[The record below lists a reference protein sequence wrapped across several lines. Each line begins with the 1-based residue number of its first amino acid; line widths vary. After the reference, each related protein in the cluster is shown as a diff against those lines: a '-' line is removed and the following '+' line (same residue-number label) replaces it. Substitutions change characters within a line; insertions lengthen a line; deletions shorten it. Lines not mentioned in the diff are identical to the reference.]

1 MDTLLVLWLL
11 SFGNNAYNELTAPP
25 PDVIITKLP
34 VAPEL
39 YYPDID
45 IHEDMWDPNWINK
58 KG

>member
-1 MDTLLVLWLL
+1 MDTLLVLWFMA
-11 SFGNNAYNELTAPP
+11 FGNHAYNELTAAP

-39 YYPDID
+39 YYPDLA
-45 IHEDMWDPNWINK
+45 EDMWDPNWINK

>member
-1 MDTLLVLWLL
+1 METLLALWLMA
-11 SFGNNAYNELTAPP
+11 FGNNAYNELTKTP

-39 YYPDID
+39 YYPDINQ
-45 IHEDMWDPNWINK
+45 DMWDPNWINK

>member
-1 MDTLLVLWLL
+1 METLLALWLMA
-11 SFGNNAYNELTAPP
+11 FGNNAYNELTAAP

-39 YYPDID
+39 YYPDLT
-45 IHEDMWDPNWINK
+45 EEMWDPNWINK

>member
-1 MDTLLVLWLL
+1 METLLVMWLMA
-11 SFGNNAYNELTAPP
+11 FGNKAYDELTAPP

-39 YYPDID
+39 YYPDI
-45 IHEDMWDPNWINK
+45 HEDMWDPNWINK